1 MALTGSDSPFISA
14 VIGKPH
20 HCHFST
26 VGSREIESDKSAS
39 DGLGPTVKVLC
50 GSVYYDEW
58 NMSNVSLQ
66 IGYGQHGSDA
76 SVVVLT
82 APLYKYHC
90 HHGTQQQP
98 RVVAVRTEKT
108 MEPSLSRLL
117 VILSGHI

>member
-58 NMSNVSLQ
+58 NMSNVSL
-66 IGYGQHGSDA
+66 HKLA
-76 SVVVLT
+76 MANT
-82 APLYKYHC
+82 AAMP
-90 HHGTQQQP
+90 
-98 RVVAVRTEKT
+98 
-108 MEPSLSRLL
+108 PSLSSRRHYINIT
-117 VILSGHI
+117 VTMAHNSNHE